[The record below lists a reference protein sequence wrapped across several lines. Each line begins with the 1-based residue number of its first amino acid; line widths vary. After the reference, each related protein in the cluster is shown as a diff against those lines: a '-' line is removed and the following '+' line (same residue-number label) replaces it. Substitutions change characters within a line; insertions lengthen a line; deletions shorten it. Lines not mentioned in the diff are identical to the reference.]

1 MPMLY
6 QLSYSPIE
14 FEIRRK
20 VNTRSLAVSRR
31 RDTQLD
37 LPPLGDERARKKVAA
52 VETTPL
58 DLHAKDL
65 LPDLE
70 RKVVATVLHDRAQHR
85 DVQLGR
91 CRGDLRLGYGSF
103 PVSRKHERMFAHAP
117 DGIGQPTER
126 AGASPHKFSSL

>member
-52 VETTPL
+52 VEIAAVHGEQIDLVLGVVPPL
-58 DLHAKDL
+58 
-65 LPDLE
+65 
-70 RKVVATVLHDRAQHR
+70 VT
-85 DVQLGR
+85 G
-91 CRGDLRLGYGSF
+91 GS
-103 PVSRKHERMFAHAP
+103 AP
-117 DGIGQPTER
+117 
-126 AGASPHKFSSL
+126 